1 MIRDNDDNIP
11 VTVFVKSASGSEIA
25 SQSVW
30 VFCHQGSGIPGL
42 SAIAFG
48 RIGGHNASIKI
59 SKTTLDK
66 IAKMGIDPS
75 GLQITIQR
83 KLIEGDIILQ
93 EGSKQAAVRLERLP
107 VSCRGVHLFLA
118 AIVATNSAINFFV
131 FSTFLASISIISAEV
146 TG

>member
-25 SQSVW
+25 SKL
-30 VFCHQGSGIPGL
+30 SGYFVIKGQEFRF

-48 RIGGHNASIKI
+48 RIGGHNANIKI

-66 IAKMGIDPS
+66 IAKMGIDPEQ
-75 GLQITIQR
+75 LQITIQR

-93 EGSKQAAVRLERLP
+93 EGSKQRQ
-107 VSCRGVHLFLA
+107 SD
-118 AIVATNSAINFFV
+118 
-131 FSTFLASISIISAEV
+131 
-146 TG
+146 